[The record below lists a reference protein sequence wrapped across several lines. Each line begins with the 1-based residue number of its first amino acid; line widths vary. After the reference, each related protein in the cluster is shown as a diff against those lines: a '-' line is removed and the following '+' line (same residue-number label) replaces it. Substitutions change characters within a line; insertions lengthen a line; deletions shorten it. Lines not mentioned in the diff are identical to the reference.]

1 MQTRQQHDYF
11 NHSWQNG
18 LKIDNDMA
26 NLAAWGIPVPD
37 GLFLTEAE
45 I

>member
-1 MQTRQQHDYF
+1 MQTKQQHDFF
-11 NHSWQNG
+11 NYAWQNG
-18 LKIDNDMA
+18 LHIDHETA